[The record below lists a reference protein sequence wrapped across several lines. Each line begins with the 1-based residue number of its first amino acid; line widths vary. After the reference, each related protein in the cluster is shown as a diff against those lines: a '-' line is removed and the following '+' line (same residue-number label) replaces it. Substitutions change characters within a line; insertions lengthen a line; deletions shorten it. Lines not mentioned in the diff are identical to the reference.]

1 MPRMRVCS
9 KPGCPTLTTD
19 RRCTEHQAQ
28 YERDRGTRQERGY
41 DAHHD
46 ALRAQ
51 WQAELNVRPIP
62 CWRCKEL
69 IYPGYPWHLG
79 HDDDDR
85 TVYRGPEHELCNTR
99 AAGRASHRHSS

>member
-1 MPRMRVCS
+1 MAKRMRVCS
-9 KPGCPTLTTD
+9 TPGCPALTAT
-19 RRCTEHQAQ
+19 RRCTECQAQ
-28 YERDRGTRQERGY
+28 HERDRGTRQERGY

-51 WQAELNVRPIP
+51 WKRKLDAEPHP
-62 CWRCKEL
+62 CWRCGNL

-85 TVYRGPEHELCNTR
+85 SVHRGPEHEHCNLS
-99 AAGRASHRHSS
+99 AAGRAAHR